1 MESNETDDIEM
12 EGAVEE
18 ETMEGKEGEEAT
30 KVQGAKLLPH
40 HPSPQVVE
48 LQRVESELGR
58 QLTKDEEEFVASQ
71 LEQKA
76 IQSIKAAKRSDEQSM
91 RLRKLQNFINH
102 AKKQL
107 QNPLLIIQKA
117 PAKTMAQKKASSRA
131 RMSTPEREAQKEATR
146 VRMATPEQREATRVR
161 MATPEQREAARV
173 RMATPEQKEADRVR
187 LGTLEQREAA
197 RVRMATPEQ
206 KEADR
211 VRLATPE
218 QREAARVRMVVARAG
233 GLSEDRKRD
242 VEAGRIKNK
251 KSSVYSGDALR
262 NNEVFQGTFIIP
274 ALEEDEE
281 DALGQLGNT
290 ECRHCGALR

>member
-18 ETMEGKEGEEAT
+18 ETMEGKEREAAT

-48 LQRVESELGR
+48 LQRVEGELGR
-58 QLTKDEEEFVASQ
+58 QLTKEEHEFVDAQ
-71 LEQKA
+71 LQMRG
-76 IQSIKAAKRSDEQSM
+76 IQSIKAANRSDEQSM
-91 RLRKLQNFINH
+91 RFRKLQNFINH
-102 AKKQL
+102 AKKRL
-107 QNPLLIIQKA
+107 QDPLFIIKKV
-117 PAKTMAQKKASSRA
+117 PAQTPAQR
-131 RMSTPEREAQKEATR
+131 
-146 VRMATPEQREATRVR
+146 
-161 MATPEQREAARV
+161 REAARV

-187 LGTLEQREAA
+187 LGT
-197 RVRMATPEQ
+197 
-206 KEADR
+206 
-211 VRLATPE
+211 PE
-218 QREAARVRMVVARAG
+218 QREAARVRIVVARAG

>member
-48 LQRVESELGR
+48 LQRVERELDR
-58 QLTKDEEEFVASQ
+58 QLTKEEHEFVDAQ
-71 LEQKA
+71 LQMRG
-76 IQSIKAAKRSDEQSM
+76 IQSIKAANRSDEQSM
-91 RLRKLQNFINH
+91 RFRKLQNFINH
-102 AKKQL
+102 AKKRL
-107 QNPLLIIQKA
+107 QDPLFIIKKV
-117 PAKTMAQKKASSRA
+117 PAQTTAQR
-131 RMSTPEREAQKEATR
+131 READR
-146 VRMATPEQREATRVR
+146 VRLG
-161 MATPEQREAARV
+161 TPEQREAARV
-173 RMATPEQKEADRVR
+173 RI
-187 LGTLEQREAA
+187 
-197 RVRMATPEQ
+197 
-206 KEADR
+206 
-211 VRLATPE
+211 
-218 QREAARVRMVVARAG
+218 VVARAG

>member
-48 LQRVESELGR
+48 LQRVEGELGR
-58 QLTKDEEEFVASQ
+58 QLTKEEHEFVDAQ
-71 LEQKA
+71 LQMRG
-76 IQSIKAAKRSDEQSM
+76 IQSIKAANRSDEQSM
-91 RLRKLQNFINH
+91 RFRKLQNFINH
-102 AKKQL
+102 AKKRL
-107 QNPLLIIQKA
+107 QDPLFIIKKV
-117 PAKTMAQKKASSRA
+117 PAQTPAQR
-131 RMSTPEREAQKEATR
+131 
-146 VRMATPEQREATRVR
+146 
-161 MATPEQREAARV
+161 REAARV

-187 LGTLEQREAA
+187 LG
-197 RVRMATPEQ
+197 
-206 KEADR
+206 
-211 VRLATPE
+211 TPE

>member
-18 ETMEGKEGEEAT
+18 ETMEGKEREAAT

-48 LQRVESELGR
+48 LQRVEGELGR
-58 QLTKDEEEFVASQ
+58 QLTKEEHEFVDAQ
-71 LEQKA
+71 LQMRG
-76 IQSIKAAKRSDEQSM
+76 IQSIKAANRSDEQSM
-91 RLRKLQNFINH
+91 RFRKLQNFINH
-102 AKKQL
+102 AKKRL
-107 QNPLLIIQKA
+107 QDPLFIIKKV
-117 PAKTMAQKKASSRA
+117 PAQTPAQR
-131 RMSTPEREAQKEATR
+131 
-146 VRMATPEQREATRVR
+146 
-161 MATPEQREAARV
+161 REAARV

-187 LGTLEQREAA
+187 LG
-197 RVRMATPEQ
+197 
-206 KEADR
+206 
-211 VRLATPE
+211 TPE

>member
-18 ETMEGKEGEEAT
+18 ETMEGKEREAAT

-48 LQRVESELGR
+48 LQRVERELGR
-58 QLTKDEEEFVASQ
+58 QLSKEEHEFVDAQ
-71 LEQKA
+71 LQMRG
-76 IQSIKAAKRSDEQSM
+76 IQSIKAANRSDEQSM
-91 RLRKLQNFINH
+91 RFRKLQNFINH
-102 AKKQL
+102 AKKRL
-107 QNPLLIIQKA
+107 QDPLFIIKKV
-117 PAKTMAQKKASSRA
+117 PAQTPAQR
-131 RMSTPEREAQKEATR
+131 REAAR
-146 VRMATPEQREATRVR
+146 VRMATPEQK
-161 MATPEQREAARV
+161 EAARV

-187 LGTLEQREAA
+187 LG
-197 RVRMATPEQ
+197 
-206 KEADR
+206 
-211 VRLATPE
+211 TPE

>member
-18 ETMEGKEGEEAT
+18 ETMEGKEREAAT

-48 LQRVESELGR
+48 LQRVERELGR
-58 QLTKDEEEFVASQ
+58 QLSKEEHEFVDAQ
-71 LEQKA
+71 LQMRG
-76 IQSIKAAKRSDEQSM
+76 IQSIKAANRSDEQSM
-91 RLRKLQNFINH
+91 RFRKLQNFINH
-102 AKKQL
+102 AKKRL
-107 QNPLLIIQKA
+107 QDPLFIIKKV
-117 PAKTMAQKKASSRA
+117 PAQTPAQR
-131 RMSTPEREAQKEATR
+131 
-146 VRMATPEQREATRVR
+146 
-161 MATPEQREAARV
+161 REAARV

-187 LGTLEQREAA
+187 LG
-197 RVRMATPEQ
+197 
-206 KEADR
+206 
-211 VRLATPE
+211 TPE

>member
-18 ETMEGKEGEEAT
+18 ETMEGKEREAAT

-48 LQRVESELGR
+48 LQRVERELCR

-131 RMSTPEREAQKEATR
+131 RMSTPEREAQ
-146 VRMATPEQREATRVR
+146 
-161 MATPEQREAARV
+161 
-173 RMATPEQKEADRVR
+173 
-187 LGTLEQREAA
+187 
-197 RVRMATPEQ
+197 
-206 KEADR
+206 
-211 VRLATPE
+211 
-218 QREAARVRMVVARAG
+218 
-233 GLSEDRKRD
+233 
-242 VEAGRIKNK
+242 
-251 KSSVYSGDALR
+251 
-262 NNEVFQGTFIIP
+262 
-274 ALEEDEE
+274 
-281 DALGQLGNT
+281 
-290 ECRHCGALR
+290 

>member
-18 ETMEGKEGEEAT
+18 ETMEGKEREAAT

-48 LQRVESELGR
+48 LQRVERELGR
-58 QLTKDEEEFVASQ
+58 QLSKEEHEFVDAQ
-71 LEQKA
+71 LQMRG
-76 IQSIKAAKRSDEQSM
+76 IQSIKAANRSDEQSM
-91 RLRKLQNFINH
+91 RFRKLQNFINH
-102 AKKQL
+102 AKKRL
-107 QNPLLIIQKA
+107 QDPLFIIKKV
-117 PAKTMAQKKASSRA
+117 PAQTPAQR
-131 RMSTPEREAQKEATR
+131 READ
-146 VRMATPEQREATRVR
+146 
-161 MATPEQREAARV
+161 RV

-187 LGTLEQREAA
+187 LG
-197 RVRMATPEQ
+197 
-206 KEADR
+206 
-211 VRLATPE
+211 TPE

>member
-18 ETMEGKEGEEAT
+18 ETMEGKEREAAT

-48 LQRVESELGR
+48 LQRVEGELGR
-58 QLTKDEEEFVASQ
+58 QLTKEEHEFVDAQ
-71 LEQKA
+71 LQMRG
-76 IQSIKAAKRSDEQSM
+76 IQSIKAANRSDEQSM
-91 RLRKLQNFINH
+91 RFRKLQNFINH
-102 AKKQL
+102 AKKRL
-107 QNPLLIIQKA
+107 QDPLFIIKKV
-117 PAKTMAQKKASSRA
+117 PAQTPAQR
-131 RMSTPEREAQKEATR
+131 READ
-146 VRMATPEQREATRVR
+146 
-161 MATPEQREAARV
+161 RV

-187 LGTLEQREAA
+187 LG
-197 RVRMATPEQ
+197 
-206 KEADR
+206 
-211 VRLATPE
+211 TPE

>member
-18 ETMEGKEGEEAT
+18 ETMEGKEGEVAT
-30 KVQGAKLLPH
+30 KVQGAKLLLH
-40 HPSPQVVE
+40 HPSPQVAE
-48 LQRVESELGR
+48 LQRVERELGR
-58 QLTKDEEEFVASQ
+58 QLSKEEHEFVDAQ
-71 LEQKA
+71 LQMRG
-76 IQSIKAAKRSDEQSM
+76 IQSIKAANRSDEQSM
-91 RLRKLQNFINH
+91 RLKKLQNFINH
-102 AKKQL
+102 AKKRL
-107 QNPLLIIQKA
+107 QDPLFIIKKV
-117 PAKTMAQKKASSRA
+117 PAQTTAQR
-131 RMSTPEREAQKEATR
+131 READR
-146 VRMATPEQREATRVR
+146 VRLG
-161 MATPEQREAARV
+161 TPEQREAARV

-187 LGTLEQREAA
+187 LGT
-197 RVRMATPEQ
+197 
-206 KEADR
+206 
-211 VRLATPE
+211 PE
-218 QREAARVRMVVARAG
+218 QREAARVRIVVARAG